1 MKELVIDASV
11 ILKWYLPDEEFA
23 QKALNILHRH
33 VSGETAL
40 YAPTILPYEILN
52 ALLVAEKRGRV
63 NEGVTQNAYN
73 AFLDLEIS
81 FLNPF
86 LDYQGV
92 ISLARSFNRSVYDA
106 SYLAVAEN
114 RNFDFVTG
122 DKRLY
127 NAVKEKLKWV
137 KWIGQIKA

>member
-23 QKALNILHRH
+23 QKALNILDRH

-52 ALLVAEKRGRV
+52 ALLMSERMGRV
-63 NEGVTQNAYN
+63 NEEVTKNAFN
-73 AFLDLEIS
+73 AFLDLEIN

-86 LDYQGV
+86 LDYPGI
-92 ISLARSFNRSVYDA
+92 ISLARSFDRSVYDA

-137 KWIGQIKA
+137 KWIGQIKS

>member
-1 MKELVIDASV
+1 MKELV
-11 ILKWYLPDEEFA
+11 
-23 QKALNILHRH
+23 
-33 VSGETAL
+33 
-40 YAPTILPYEILN
+40 ILN
-52 ALLVAEKRGRV
+52 ALLVAERRGRV
-63 NEGVTQNAYN
+63 NEVVTQNAFK
-73 AFLDLEIS
+73 AFMDLEIS
-81 FLNPF
+81 FLGPF
-86 LDYQGV
+86 LDYQGT

-106 SYLAVAEN
+106 SYLAVAEK

>member
-11 ILKWYLPDEEFA
+11 ILKWYLPDEEFT

-33 VSGETAL
+33 VSGEIAL
-40 YAPTILPYEILN
+40 CAPTILPYEILN
-52 ALLVAEKRGRV
+52 ALLVAERRGRV
-63 NEGVTQNAYN
+63 NEEVTQNAFK
-73 AFLDLEIS
+73 AFLDLEIN

-86 LDYQGV
+86 IDYPGI
-92 ISLARSFNRSVYDA
+92 ISPARSFNRSVYDA
-106 SYLAVAEN
+106 SYLAVAEK